1 VKLSQFLESW
11 RIVQAE
17 NRLHRVL
24 LIGLIVSN
32 AISAPAALRTERA
45 VVLVPPNLSRE
56 VEITRN
62 EASGELKE
70 SWGLYLAELLGNVTP
85 ATAEF
90 IRSAIGP
97 LLSAD
102 IYRSVMDAM
111 AEQISALKMDRIAI
125 SFKPRQVFYEK
136 ESDKVFVT
144 GELSSQGPNSK
155 PDVRKRTYEFVL
167 SIRNYRPR
175 LDAIDVYAD
184 EPRTRERLE
193 ALKQSDSSPARRAP

>member
-1 VKLSQFLESW
+1 MKLSQFLESW

-24 LIGLIVSN
+24 LIGLVVSN
-32 AISAPAALRTERA
+32 AISALAALRTERA

-85 ATAEF
+85 AAAEF

-111 AEQISALKMDRIAI
+111 AEQINALKMDRIAI

-136 ESDKVFVT
+136 DSDKVFVT

-155 PDVRKRTYEFVL
+155 PDVRNRTYEFVL

-193 ALKQSDSSPARRAP
+193 ALKQSDSPSLRSAP